1 VLKAAANRWDLTLF
15 DRLHHRDPRGW
26 DTALARL
33 STAADHS
40 KLWMGIAAG
49 LAVTGTQS
57 RRGAARGLVGLAAA
71 SVIANGPAKAFAHRP
86 RPRYDRLAAGWL
98 PRRLPITS
106 SFPSGHSASAAAF
119 ATGVALENP
128 KLAAPLGVLAA
139 GVAYSRV
146 NTGVHY
152 PSDVLVGLALGATVA
167 VVVRAAWPKAAPNTG
182 PVAEPADVPA
192 LGTGAGLRVILNTG
206 AGDGAAEELEQ
217 AVRRTFPAADLHTLA
232 EGEDLPDVLA
242 KAAAG
247 ATAIG
252 AAGGDGTINAAVEAA
267 LAADLP
273 LLVIPGG
280 TLNHFARALRV
291 DTVEDALLAAR
302 TGTGRLVDVAAVDP
316 VNAGRRVFVNNSSI
330 GVYPELV
337 ALRERLEDRLGKWPA
352 AAVALAVVLARSA
365 PTTVSVAGRRRSVWL
380 LFAGNCVYTEH
391 GTGPLSRRRLDDGNL
406 DVRLLGADRR
416 WSRTRLVGAVLARR
430 LDHSDALEQQTVD
443 RLRVLATDASISVA
457 RDGEIDDPVPGFDW
471 IKAGRLRVYAP

>member
-1 VLKAAANRWDLTLF
+1 VLTSAANRWDLILF
-15 DRLHHRDPRGW
+15 DRLHRRDPGGW

-40 KLWMGIAAG
+40 KLWMGVAAG
-49 LAVTGTQS
+49 LAATGTQN
-57 RRGAARGLVGLAAA
+57 RRAAARGLVGLAAA
-71 SVIANGPAKAFAHRP
+71 SALANGPAKAFVHRP
-86 RPRYDRLAAGWL
+86 RPRYDRLAVGWL

-152 PSDVLVGLALGATVA
+152 PSDVLVGLALGATAA
-167 VVVRAAWPKAAPNTG
+167 VVVRAAWPKPKVNTA

-192 LGTGAGLRVILNTG
+192 LGTGAGLRVILNT
-206 AGDGAAEELEQ
+206 DAADELE
-217 AVRRTFPAADLHTLA
+217 ATIRRTFPAADLHIVG

-242 KAAAG
+242 KAAVG
-247 ATAIG
+247 ATALG
-252 AAGGDGTINAAVEAA
+252 AAGGDGTINAATDAA

-291 DTVEDALLAAR
+291 ETVEDALRAAQA
-302 TGTGRLVDVAAVDP
+302 GTGRLVDVAAVDP
-316 VNAGRRVFVNNSSI
+316 INGERKVFVNNSSI
-330 GVYPELV
+330 GAYPELV

-352 AAVALAVVLARSA
+352 AAVALVIVLARST
-365 PTTVSVAGRRRSVWL
+365 PTAVSVAGRRRHIWL
-380 LFAGNCVYTEH
+380 LFAGNCTYTEH
-391 GTGPLSRRRLDDGNL
+391 GPGPVNRLRLDDGNL
-406 DVRLLGADRR
+406 DVRLLDAERR
-416 WSRTRLVGAVLARR
+416 WSRIRLVGAVLARR
-430 LDHSDALEQQTVD
+430 IDHSGALEAQTVD

-457 RDGEIDDPVPGFDW
+457 RDGEADDPVPGFDW